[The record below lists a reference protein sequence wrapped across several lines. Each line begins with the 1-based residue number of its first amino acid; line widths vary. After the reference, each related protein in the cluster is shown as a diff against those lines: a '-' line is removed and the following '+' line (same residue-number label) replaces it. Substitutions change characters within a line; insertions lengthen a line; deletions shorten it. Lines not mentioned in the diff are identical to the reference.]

1 MNGLHR
7 PLFYGFC
14 VLFVLLSGCV
24 STEVGDARY
33 QNNGILVS
41 VNSSSAMPDAFMQV
55 TIYEVKGLQQQES
68 LFVTSPV
75 NLTPGENKVFFPA
88 PLQPGTYKL
97 RIYLIHNGER
107 KTAVIRDIV
116 V

>member
-7 PLFYGFC
+7 PLFYVICFLL
-14 VLFVLLSGCV
+14 VLSSGCV

-41 VNSSSAMPDAFMQV
+41 VNSTSAMPDAFMQV

-68 LFVTSPV
+68 LYVTSPV
-75 NLTPGENKVFFPA
+75 NLTPGENTVFFPA
-88 PLQPGTYKL
+88 PLQPGIYKL
-97 RIYLIHNGER
+97 RIYLIQNGER

>member
-7 PLFYGFC
+7 QLFYGFC

-33 QNNGILVS
+33 QNNGIQVS

-68 LFVTSPV
+68 GKPDTGGKYGLF
-75 NLTPGENKVFFPA
+75 L
-88 PLQPGTYKL
+88 GTAATG
-97 RIYLIHNGER
+97 YL
-107 KTAVIRDIV
+107 
-116 V
+116 